1 MQNFFEIV
9 RIVIEIQGEEVVHPL
24 EMSKFEASELS
35 NYFL

>member
-1 MQNFFEIV
+1 MQNPFEIV